1 MKLRIITGKRA
12 GSIGRQPI
20 QGQSSSMT
28 KETEVQEEKASRH
41 KQSAAKRSVNIVTS
55 GFKDP
60 ILMES

>member
-1 MKLRIITGKRA
+1 
-12 GSIGRQPI
+12 
-20 QGQSSSMT
+20 MT